1 MLMLVA
7 KLSLVCTCLM
17 VFGPGIMMRWRRP
30 CFISYFPLVNLLA
43 LNHTLRGRRIIFFL
57 CPYPFSILCD
67 VAEFFFVD
75 KM

>member
-43 LNHTLRGRRIIFFL
+43 LNHTLRGRRIIFF
-57 CPYPFSILCD
+57 CILALFLFCAD
-67 VAEFFFVD
+67 WQIFFR
-75 KM
+75 